1 MRVFI
6 EMENRHFW
14 VRTPNLILVLAVG
27 TPDPKPTRPRKKTKP
42 SKK

>member
-14 VRTPNLILVLAVG
+14 VRTPKVADLTDIRQLVKENNYGFSPWSSQAA
-27 TPDPKPTRPRKKTKP
+27 
-42 SKK
+42 